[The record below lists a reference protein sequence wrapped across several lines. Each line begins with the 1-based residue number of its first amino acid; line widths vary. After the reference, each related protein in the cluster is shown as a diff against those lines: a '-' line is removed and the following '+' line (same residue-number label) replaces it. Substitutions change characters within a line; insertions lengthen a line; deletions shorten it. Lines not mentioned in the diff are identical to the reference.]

1 MEVNEY
7 QTNVTD
13 EMLKDYPQE
22 VQDQFWD
29 AVNNIE
35 FIRTLISPNRKRAC
49 DLDRDADG
57 KIIVDVIHPH
67 ILENMDYFRPAA
79 IYFQKHGCYTSLK
92 PNGNPNSEFGKFI
105 RQERDRCWNGMVRES
120 DGEWITGQMYFYL
133 NYCPIKLVKKENGRT
148 RRVTDFPRVWE
159 GVYLK
164 SHYIY
169 QARYGGMYNEFR
181 GDLNGAEL
189 ASRGKSKSYF
199 MAAVLAHNFIFGEDE
214 YSYKDITTV
223 VTAGKSEY
231 LTNKDGLLSKF
242 VNIIDFLAE
251 HTQFPRR
258 RLIDSMQNL
267 MWKIGY
273 KDAELNIAK
282 GLKNEVIG
290 VLSKDDESKIRGKR
304 ASFIGIEEC
313 GSFARLKDM
322 YNVILPSVRQDDEVF
337 GIIYMQGTAGDN
349 DNDFAGAKEIMYHP
363 DGYYIYSFKNV
374 YDKANQGKLRFCFFF
389 PSYLNREGCYNK
401 DGVSD
406 VTISLLRIFSARYK
420 VKYNSEDPRTIIK
433 AIAERPVTPS
443 EAMLDVKSNMF
454 PSVDLSQ
461 RVDDLD
467 NDSRAFSDVYVG
479 ALVYGKDN
487 AVEFT
492 PTCDTP
498 IRSFPHKDN
507 KIAGAIEIWEMP
519 ETDKQ
524 TGKPYAGRYILS
536 CDPYDDDSS
545 NTMSLGSIFVLDL
558 WKDELAAEYTG
569 RPMFADDFFEIAMKM
584 CIFYNG
590 IMNYE
595 NNKKG
600 LFAYFQSHN
609 RLYLLTDTLEFLK
622 DKQMIKESYYG
633 NKAKGTNATQPINN
647 YGRALLR
654 DWFIKPVTVVK
665 KVDGQDVEVTVPNL
679 TKVRSRA
686 LLQEAISWN
695 NLGNFDRISSM
706 GMLMLFRQDR
716 IIVYGGDVKS
726 HNVTEKDYIGND
738 DFFKHNF
745 DDRFNG
751 LKSKDLGTLI

>member
-169 QARYGGMYNEFR
+169 QARYGGIYNEFR

-406 VTISLLRIFSARYK
+406 VTMSLLRIFSARYK

-479 ALVYGKDN
+479 ALVYGKDT
-487 AVEFT
+487 VEFT

-569 RPMFADDFFEIAMKM
+569 RPMFADDFFDIAMKM

-609 RLYLLTDTLEFLK
+609 RLYMLTDTLEFLK

-633 NKAKGTNATQPINN
+633 NKAKGTNATLPINN

-738 DFFKHNF
+738 DFFKRNF
-745 DDRFNG
+745 DDRYNG
-751 LKSKDLGTLI
+751 LKSKFLGTLI

>member
-1 MEVNEY
+1 
-7 QTNVTD
+7 
-13 EMLKDYPQE
+13 
-22 VQDQFWD
+22 
-29 AVNNIE
+29 
-35 FIRTLISPNRKRAC
+35 
-49 DLDRDADG
+49 
-57 KIIVDVIHPH
+57 
-67 ILENMDYFRPAA
+67 
-79 IYFQKHGCYTSLK
+79 
-92 PNGNPNSEFGKFI
+92 
-105 RQERDRCWNGMVRES
+105 
-120 DGEWITGQMYFYL
+120 
-133 NYCPIKLVKKENGRT
+133 
-148 RRVTDFPRVWE
+148 
-159 GVYLK
+159 
-164 SHYIY
+164 
-169 QARYGGMYNEFR
+169 
-181 GDLNGAEL
+181 
-189 ASRGKSKSYF
+189 
-199 MAAVLAHNFIFGEDE
+199 
-214 YSYKDITTV
+214 
-223 VTAGKSEY
+223 
-231 LTNKDGLLSKF
+231 
-242 VNIIDFLAE
+242 
-251 HTQFPRR
+251 
-258 RLIDSMQNL
+258 
-267 MWKIGY
+267 
-273 KDAELNIAK
+273 
-282 GLKNEVIG
+282 
-290 VLSKDDESKIRGKR
+290 
-304 ASFIGIEEC
+304 
-313 GSFARLKDM
+313 
-322 YNVILPSVRQDDEVF
+322 
-337 GIIYMQGTAGDN
+337 
-349 DNDFAGAKEIMYHP
+349 
-363 DGYYIYSFKNV
+363 
-374 YDKANQGKLRFCFFF
+374 
-389 PSYLNREGCYNK
+389 
-401 DGVSD
+401 
-406 VTISLLRIFSARYK
+406 
-420 VKYNSEDPRTIIK
+420 
-433 AIAERPVTPS
+433 
-443 EAMLDVKSNMF
+443 
-454 PSVDLSQ
+454 
-461 RVDDLD
+461 
-467 NDSRAFSDVYVG
+467 VYVG

-633 NKAKGTNATQPINN
+633 NKAKGTNATLPINN